1 MKSLKF
7 SELPLMSVVW
17 HGGFHYLC
25 NMKLKIGIDITIMT
39 VAICLVSL
47 VSFSAMADSC
57 SQARYALNRG
67 KVELTY
73 GDSIRCV
80 SGDATDIGRPKRLY
94 LANNRSRECI
104 SLDMVHPGSKHSPD
118 ILPYTGKGVVIGIID
133 CGIDPNHITFRDSE
147 GNSRVRKYI
156 FTESSLESA
165 DGKLHAAAF
174 NTPEEILCAPVD
186 SAEGGHGTHTT
197 ATAAG
202 SWRGN
207 PYYGMATDAELVL
220 TGTGAYSYDDEIIYG
235 MRAAGEYASANGKR
249 AVISISLASGIGPHD
264 GTSAVGLVS
273 NELRRQGDFI
283 CFAAGNDGKRSSTI
297 IRDFSTDTAA
307 VRSIFCKWYN
317 GPTHLCPME
326 AWSSDTTS
334 AEFQLLVT
342 QHDSVRFVS
351 RWITPEEVSAAGG
364 RLVLLSD
371 KEAGERLPELRR
383 HVKGEISC
391 ETGVYSPNN
400 RFRIHL
406 DADVVQYLDSGF
418 QPQLAFGIRSK
429 GGAKMRIYAD
439 AYFNQLGDW
448 GSAYFTNGLPGE
460 NVSDLASSPDV
471 FAVGMMNANRSQTTL
486 TGHTYTLESMK
497 FGEYGKPNLNSSR
510 GTTWEGATLP
520 HILAPGSL
528 VVSALYPEAPGMEK
542 CYVTDTVIDSKRYV
556 WGFDS
561 GTSMSTPTVAG
572 ILAVW
577 LEALPTLTYDN
588 IIEILRETGNRSAL
602 DGYPGYSAYGTI
614 DAFEGLKYALRKFS
628 TPAIEVDTQHKLSI
642 RFLGKSTPGS
652 LIEVL
657 TSRNIGNG
665 TARFIAMN
673 GHTVC
678 SIPVSGTDFTLPLPD
693 SSGIYILQV
702 VGDGFSASQKIV
714 TVY

>member
-1 MKSLKF
+1 
-7 SELPLMSVVW
+7 
-17 HGGFHYLC
+17 
-25 NMKLKIGIDITIMT
+25 
-39 VAICLVSL
+39 
-47 VSFSAMADSC
+47 
-57 SQARYALNRG
+57 
-67 KVELTY
+67 
-73 GDSIRCV
+73 
-80 SGDATDIGRPKRLY
+80 
-94 LANNRSRECI
+94 
-104 SLDMVHPGSKHSPD
+104 
-118 ILPYTGKGVVIGIID
+118 
-133 CGIDPNHITFRDSE
+133 
-147 GNSRVRKYI
+147 
-156 FTESSLESA
+156 
-165 DGKLHAAAF
+165 
-174 NTPEEILCAPVD
+174 
-186 SAEGGHGTHTT
+186 
-197 ATAAG
+197 
-202 SWRGN
+202 
-207 PYYGMATDAELVL
+207 
-220 TGTGAYSYDDEIIYG
+220 
-235 MRAAGEYASANGKR
+235 
-249 AVISISLASGIGPHD
+249 
-264 GTSAVGLVS
+264 
-273 NELRRQGDFI
+273 
-283 CFAAGNDGKRSSTI
+283 
-297 IRDFSTDTAA
+297 
-307 VRSIFCKWYN
+307 
-317 GPTHLCPME
+317 
-326 AWSSDTTS
+326 
-334 AEFQLLVT
+334 
-342 QHDSVRFVS
+342 
-351 RWITPEEVSAAGG
+351 
-364 RLVLLSD
+364 
-371 KEAGERLPELRR
+371 
-383 HVKGEISC
+383 
-391 ETGVYSPNN
+391 
-400 RFRIHL
+400 
-406 DADVVQYLDSGF
+406 
-418 QPQLAFGIRSK
+418 
-429 GGAKMRIYAD
+429 MRIYAD

-542 CYVTDTVIDSKRYV
+542 CYVTDTVIDGKRYV